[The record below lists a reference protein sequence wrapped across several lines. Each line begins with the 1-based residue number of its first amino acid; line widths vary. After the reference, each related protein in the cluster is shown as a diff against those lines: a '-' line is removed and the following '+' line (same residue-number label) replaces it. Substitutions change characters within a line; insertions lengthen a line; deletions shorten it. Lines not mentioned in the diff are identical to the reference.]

1 LRFGNILA
9 VLKGKTAPKVSP
21 RSQKVKEML
30 ADSKLSVKRRSELTR
45 EQYYL
50 KYADL
55 YELGLAGVPGDQ
67 KAKIILSLQYMVAA
81 TYRKTNYYHR
91 RERYD
96 ADKQSGENQH
106 KRQKVN
112 ENQRKQRQ
120 NVLNELSEATR
131 ERASICIQENAERF

>member
-1 LRFGNILA
+1 M
-9 VLKGKTAPKVSP
+9 
-21 RSQKVKEML
+21 KEML